1 MEESS
6 ETRIEIGYGSAQ
18 DDDAFTSGTRAA
30 QQALADIHIWPLV
43 AVIVFASAE
52 YDLKEVLRGI
62 RTVAPD
68 GLLFGCT
75 GACEICNEPLS
86 KSVVV
91 TFLAS
96 PFMRVSCG
104 LGREVSRDWQHALDE
119 AVDAPEMRPYF
130 HDAECWQLLT
140 LKGKSVFAILFS
152 PGNTRSSTSSSYE
165 ILEAINGKSLG
176 RLPVFGGCSADN
188 WRMDGNYVFLD
199 GEAFPDSM
207 ILAIFETQLQFGIAM
222 DHGFIPTLHQTTA
235 TSARGHVVFE
245 FDEKPAADVFAG
257 IVGSERSA
265 LEGKHLALATG
276 RTLGTSDPM
285 GRFSINVP
293 SYLARDGGINFTQP
307 VTAGTVLTLMEPDP
321 RNFFSAGQEALRKAM
336 MRGAI
341 GEPALVLIAYCALRP
356 QIAGVKSAE
365 EIRIMAAML
374 AGTPLIGFC
383 SFGEQGVSDDG
394 TNRHNNGVVSVLVL
408 GGALSA
414 NASVALE
421 NEKMQGQLEQQT
433 LELYK
438 LSSRL
443 EHRVEERTA
452 ELSAANERLRHE
464 IVERINV
471 EEQLQQS
478 NLRFKTLAD
487 ATFEG
492 IIVSENGRYVDANP
506 QLTQILGYDRSELI
520 GQELTVTVPP
530 AERSLVLENIRSN
543 KESIVQ
549 HQMVRKDGTYCYV
562 EAQGRPVLQNGRTLR
577 ITAIRDITDRKKMEQ
592 ALRQSEELFKTLCN
606 SAPVGIFK
614 SDCVGNIT
622 YVNPH
627 CERITGLPAYQWL
640 GKGWLRIVHPGDREF
655 KTREWLDAVA
665 ARRPCSQEFRL
676 ITPQGKTLLVR
687 AQASPLTYQ
696 AGNCPGYVGI
706 VSDITEIRKATQDNI
721 RAQKMESLGVLAGGI
736 AHDFNNI
743 LTGILGNVSLA
754 RFQIDHPDKVAQR
767 LEAAENSAA
776 RARDLTQQLLTFARG
791 GEPVKKT
798 LNVAD
803 VLKDSAVF
811 ACHGSEV
818 RCDFVLGEDL
828 WPVNADEGQLSQV
841 INNLVLNAVQ
851 AMPAGGTVTI
861 GAENDAVKQ
870 PGKRLVKIFV
880 TDTGSGIYEDHIQR
894 VFDPYFTTKE
904 KGSGLGLATCF
915 SIVKKHD
922 GIITFESSPGS
933 GTTFYVYLPAL
944 ELAPPV
950 SHRKEALLER
960 GGGRILLMDDEEV
973 VCEIGKAMLEELGY
987 SVVCAKNGSEAIETY
1002 LRRKVEGT
1010 PFAAVIM
1017 DLTIPGGMGGK
1028 EAVKMLLSVDPK
1040 AKAIVS
1046 SGYSNDPV
1054 MANFRDYGFV
1064 AVLKKPYRLQ
1074 DIGVTLQQ
1082 CLVPA

>member
-1 MEESS
+1 MDKIS
-6 ETRIEIGYGSAQ
+6 ETRIEIGYGAAQ
-18 DDDAFTSGTRAA
+18 DDDAFTSGTKAA
-30 QQALADIHIWPLV
+30 QQALADIHILPLV

-52 YDLKEVLRGI
+52 YNLKEVLRGI

-75 GACEICNEPLS
+75 GACEICNEPRS

-119 AVDAPEMRPYF
+119 AVHAPEMRPYF

-140 LKGKSVFAILFS
+140 LKGTSVFAILFS

-165 ILEAINGKSLG
+165 ILEAIKGKSLG

-207 ILAIFETQLQFGIAM
+207 ILAVFETQLQFGIAM

-235 TSARGHVVFE
+235 TRSRGHVVFE

-257 IVGSERSA
+257 IVGTERSA
-265 LEGKHLALATG
+265 LEGKHLALASG

-293 SYLARDGGINFTQP
+293 SYLTRDGGINFTQP

-321 RNFFSAGQEALRKAM
+321 RNFFSAGQDALRKAM

-341 GEPALVLIAYCALRP
+341 REPALVLVAYCALRP

-374 AGTPLIGFC
+374 AGAPLVGFC
-383 SFGEQGVSDDG
+383 SFGEQGVADDG

-408 GGALSA
+408 GGELSA

-433 LELYK
+433 LELYE
-438 LSSRL
+438 LSFRL

-452 ELSAANERLRHE
+452 ELSEANERLRQE
-464 IVERINV
+464 IVERIKT

-492 IIVSENGRYVDANP
+492 IAVCENGRYVDVNP
-506 QLTQILGYDRSELI
+506 QLTQILGYGRGELI
-520 GQELTVTVPP
+520 GQEITATVPP
-530 AERSLVLENIRSN
+530 AERTLVEENIRFN
-543 KESIVQ
+543 RESVVR
-549 HQMVRKDGTYCYV
+549 HQMVRKDGTCCYV
-562 EAQGRPVLQNGRTLR
+562 EAQGRPVVQNGRTLR
-577 ITAIRDITDRKKMEQ
+577 ITAIRDITDRKKMEE
-592 ALRQSEELFKTLCN
+592 ALRESEELFKTLCN
-606 SAPVGIFK
+606 AAPIGIFK
-614 SDCVGNIT
+614 ADCSGNIT

-627 CERITGLPAYQWL
+627 CERITGLTVEQWL
-640 GKGWLRIVHPGDREF
+640 GQGWLRVVHPDDREI
-655 KTREWLDAVA
+655 KIRVWLDAVA
-665 ARRPCSQEFRL
+665 ARRPCSQEYRL
-676 ITPQGKTLLVR
+676 ITPHGKAVLVQT
-687 AQASPLTYQ
+687 QANPLTDP
-696 AGNCPGYVGI
+696 AGNCPGYVGV
-706 VSDITEIRKATQDNI
+706 VSDITEIRKAAQDNI

-754 RFQIDHPDKVAQR
+754 RFQIDDPRKVGQR
-767 LEAAENSAA
+767 LEAAENAAA

-791 GEPVKKT
+791 GEPVKKP

-818 RCDFVLGEDL
+818 RCDFALGGGL

-841 INNLVLNAVQ
+841 INNLVLNAIQ

-870 PGKRLVKIFV
+870 PGQRFVKIFV
-880 TDTGSGIYEDHIQR
+880 TDTGTGIHEDHVQR

-922 GIITFESSPGS
+922 GIITFESSPGR
-933 GTTFYVYLPAL
+933 GTSFYVYLPAL
-944 ELAPPV
+944 EPAPV
-950 SHRKEALLER
+950 NHRKKALLEG

-987 SVVCAKNGSEAIETY
+987 SVECAKNGSEAIEVY
-1002 LRRKVEGT
+1002 LRRKVEGS

-1017 DLTIPGGMGGK
+1017 DLTIPAGMGGK
-1028 EAVKMLLSVDPK
+1028 ETVKMLLSVDPK

-1074 DIGVTLQQ
+1074 DISVTLQQ
-1082 CLVPA
+1082 CLAPE